1 MGKQRQHRFKKNI
14 LVMFSLL
21 TFIMMTLT
29 VVITGALI
37 IFMYHIGL
45 LTERSRAVVLV
56 IIAAVS
62 ILVGTVLSRLVGKKT
77 ILSIVEISKAA
88 KEVSAGNFNVFLN
101 EDIPIDELRELAHN
115 FNIMAKEL
123 AGTEIL
129 RNDFVENVSHEFKT
143 PLSAIEGYSTL
154 LQRKNLSEEKRFEY
168 TKRILCNT
176 KRLSQL
182 TGNILLLSRLE
193 NQELNPQKEN
203 FCLDEQLREVILA
216 LQEKW
221 SEKEVRLDVD
231 LDSSDYYGNR
241 DLLFHVW
248 ENILSNAVK
257 FVGNCGVIRVTLR
270 RYTEFIKV
278 CISDNG
284 IGMNDETLRRVFE
297 KFYQGDRSRSS
308 HGNGLGMALSKR
320 IVDIHS
326 GKITV
331 CSTEG
336 KGTEFTVTLPLT

>member
-1 MGKQRQHRFKKNI
+1 MSKQGRHKFKKNI
-14 LVMFSLL
+14 SVMFSLL

-77 ILSIVEISKAA
+77 ITSIVEISKAA
-88 KEVSAGNFNVFLN
+88 KEVSAGNFNVSLN
-101 EDIPIDELRELAHN
+101 ENSPIDELRELAHN
-115 FNIMAKEL
+115 FNIMAREL

-193 NQELNPQKEN
+193 NQEINAQKEI
-203 FCLDEQLREVILA
+203 F
-216 LQEKW
+216 
-221 SEKEVRLDVD
+221 
-231 LDSSDYYGNR
+231 
-241 DLLFHVW
+241 
-248 ENILSNAVK
+248 LS
-257 FVGNCGVIRVTLR
+257 R
-270 RYTEFIKV
+270 
-278 CISDNG
+278 
-284 IGMNDETLRRVFE
+284 
-297 KFYQGDRSRSS
+297 
-308 HGNGLGMALSKR
+308 
-320 IVDIHS
+320 
-326 GKITV
+326 
-331 CSTEG
+331 
-336 KGTEFTVTLPLT
+336 